1 MKLQQENQRDIIR
14 TEVKSRLDALANR
27 AQNIHLR
34 KEQIVQATGKRRL
47 AEIKFSHGMGSNF
60 DFIESETEL
69 LHAKVNLLSSKISYI
84 VGQYRLRATL
94 GTLITNE

>member
-1 MKLQQENQRDIIR
+1 M
-14 TEVKSRLDALANR
+14 VW
-27 AQNIHLR
+27 
-34 KEQIVQATGKRRL
+34 
-47 AEIKFSHGMGSNF
+47 GSNF